1 MSVQCLAVF
10 TNLSC
15 NDTSFPRTLK
25 PTNTLLDH
33 VEMIECIVNM
43 LRGIAYLLVFQV
55 AKFASGS
62 PEWFPYDVG
71 TNLIR
76 NADHTRIHLD
86 VSHDKEKEWTFLVYL
101 TPNWT
106 RNYYGETAFFERNS
120 DDTEIV
126 AEVRP
131 RYGRAVIFQGNI
143 SAEQNAVD
151 W

>member
-1 MSVQCLAVF
+1 MV
-10 TNLSC
+10 
-15 NDTSFPRTLK
+15 
-25 PTNTLLDH
+25 
-33 VEMIECIVNM
+33 
-43 LRGIAYLLVFQV
+43 
-55 AKFASGS
+55 KFASGS

-86 VSHDKEKEWTFLVYL
+86 VSDDNEKEWTFLVYL

-131 RYGRAVIFQGNI
+131 RYGRAVIFQGTPTLLLSFLTLEMKHFLFVWELLLN
-143 SAEQNAVD
+143 SLVRLLLEP
-151 W
+151 